1 MALPSHDNSFSAT
14 NFQNDKMRSLLLR
27 SFPLCV
33 GLIGLLSA
41 CATSKP
47 SVYQHEE
54 FNTVGTFSRDFH
66 ASANATCEAARRT
79 LLSQG
84 YVISKR
90 QAEQVEGY
98 KNFQPNMDVHV
109 VIEFHVVCA
118 ADGEDGNRATAFANA
133 LQEKYVVKKQAN
145 SASVGVSALG
155 SLSLPFGASE
165 DSLAKVA
172 SETIQTE
179 QFYDRFYGLIE
190 HYLGEAAANTPA
202 DPGADAAGASD
213 PAQ

>member
-1 MALPSHDNSFSAT
+1 
-14 NFQNDKMRSLLLR
+14 MRQFLFR
-27 SFPLCV
+27 WFPLCV
-33 GLIGLLSA
+33 AFMGLLSG
-41 CATSKP
+41 CATKSP

-54 FNTVGTFSRDFH
+54 FNTVSTFSRDYH
-66 ASANATCEAARRT
+66 ASASATCEAARRT

-118 ADGEDGNRATAFANA
+118 PDGEDGGGATAFVNA
-133 LQEKYVVKKQAN
+133 VQDKYVVKKQSN
-145 SASVGVSALG
+145 SASLGVSALG
-155 SLSLPFGASE
+155 SVSLPIGSSE
-165 DSLAKVA
+165 DSLAKVG

-179 QFYDRFYGLIE
+179 QFYDRFFALVD
-190 HYLGEAAANTPA
+190 HYLGEAAASA
-202 DPGADAAGASD
+202 PGDNHTGSGSD
-213 PAQ
+213 PSQ